1 MCQNHSH
8 SNHQKN
14 PDQDPRSRKPA
25 TDVTAAKNAAVAK
38 RYPIGDQRDFQEA
51 SKGWVAMMAKP
62 LFKTASGAIA
72 FDAGSYDFIVGEAPA
87 SVNPSLWRMEQLNNN
102 VGLFKV
108 CEGIWQIRGYDAAN
122 MTLISGN
129 TGWIVIDPLTCAEVA
144 QSVLAFAMEHLGVR
158 PVVSVIYTHAHA
170 DHFGGVRG
178 VIDEADVMAGKVSVI
193 APDKFMEYA
202 IYENVLA
209 GVAMSRRA
217 QYQFGAGL
225 EAGELAGVGIGLG
238 KGVAAGS
245 VGLIPPTDSIT
256 ETLEERVIDGVR
268 IIFQMAQGSES
279 PSEMTFYFPDHKAV
293 CLSEV
298 VCATMHNIYTLRGAQ
313 ARDALR
319 WSKYINECLDL
330 FPDAEVAFR
339 SHHWPLWGPDRIREN
354 LRNQRDVYRFLHDQ
368 TLFLANSGKKMADLA
383 NAEFFPKGLESDFSC
398 HGYYG
403 TLSHNLRG
411 VYNFY
416 LGFYDGNPATLHPLT
431 PVESAQ
437 RYVKAIGGQAAVV
450 AQARIAFAEGD
461 YRWAAELNNHA
472 VFADPADEPAKL
484 LQADILE
491 QLGYQ
496 AESAIWRNE
505 YLMAA
510 RELRHGILP
519 ATLDATSPDMLRAMG
534 LEMIFD
540 LLSVRLDR
548 EKVDGLRLGINL
560 EFSDTQERYALELSN
575 AVLNNAKGR
584 KLSNPDVSL
593 RITTGA
599 LFRLLIK
606 ATSLQ
611 ALAESGEATVQ
622 GNPAALVALFANIVD
637 FKKDFPIVTP

>member
-1 MCQNHSH
+1 MCQDHFRRNDR
-8 SNHQKN
+8 N
-14 PDQDPRSRKPA
+14 DCDPRSRKPA
-25 TDVTAAKNAAVAK
+25 TDVTAAKNAAVAR
-38 RYPIGDQRDFQEA
+38 RYPIANQRDFEEA
-51 SKGWVAMMAKP
+51 SKGLVAVMKDP
-62 LFKTASGAIA
+62 LFKTAAGAIA
-72 FDAGSYDFIVGEAPA
+72 FDAGSYEFIAGDAPA
-87 SVNPSLWRMEQLNNN
+87 SVNPSLWRMEKLNNN

-122 MTLISGN
+122 MTLIAGES
-129 TGWIVIDPLTCAEVA
+129 GWIVIDPLTCAEVA
-144 QSVLAFAMEHLGVR
+144 RSVLAFAMQHLGVR
-158 PVVSVIYTHAHA
+158 PVTSVIYTHAHV

-178 VIDEADVMAGKVSVI
+178 VIEEADVVAGKVSVI
-193 APDKFMEYA
+193 APEKFMEYA
-202 IYENVLA
+202 ISENVLA

-217 QYQFGAGL
+217 QYQFGVGL
-225 EAGELAGVGIGLG
+225 ETGERAGVGCGLG

-245 VGLIPPTDSIT
+245 VGLIPPTDTIR
-256 ETLEERVIDGVR
+256 ETLEERVVDGVR
-268 IIFQMAQGSES
+268 IVFQMAQGSES

-298 VCATMHNIYTLRGAQ
+298 VCATMHNIYTPRGAQ

-319 WSKYINECLDL
+319 WSKYINECMDL
-330 FPDAEVAFR
+330 FPEADVAFR
-339 SHHWPLWGPDRIREN
+339 SHHWPLWGQDRIREN

-368 TLFLANSGKKMADLA
+368 TLFLANSGKKMGDLA

-416 LGFYDGNPATLHPLT
+416 LGFYDGNPASLHPLT
-431 PVESAQ
+431 PVESAK

-450 AQARIAFAEGD
+450 ARAREAFVEGD
-461 YRWAAELNNHA
+461 YRWAADLNNHA
-472 VFADPADEPAKL
+472 VFADPADESAKF

-510 RELRHGILP
+510 RELRHGVLP
-519 ATLDATSPDMLRAMG
+519 ATLDASSADMLRAMG

-540 LLSVRLDR
+540 LLSVRLDH
-548 EKVDGLRLGINL
+548 EKVDGLSLGVNL
-560 EFSDTQERYALELSN
+560 EFTDTGERYALELSN
-575 AVLNNAKGR
+575 SVLNNTKGR
-584 KLSNPDVSL
+584 VLSNPDVSL
-593 RITTGA
+593 RMTMRS
-599 LFRLLIK
+599 LFRLLTNA
-606 ATSLQ
+606 ATLQ
-611 ALAESGEATVQ
+611 DLVESGEAEQ
-622 GNPAALVALFANIVD
+622 EGDPAVLLALFASIVD
-637 FKKDFPIVTP
+637 FRKDFPIVTP